1 MDINIK
7 PFKSV
12 QIVTIVGDIDGNTAP
27 AAQSSIIALA
37 APASKVVLDLSQVGY
52 MSSAGLRMLLA
63 SYRAI
68 SGQGGKVVVTG
79 LSEDLQDTM
88 SMTGFLNF
96 FARLD
101 TIDEGVAALN

>member
-1 MDINIK
+1 MDITIK
-7 PFKSV
+7 PMNSV
-12 QIVTIVGDIDGNTAP
+12 QIVSIVGDIDGNTAS
-27 AAQSSIIALA
+27 AAQSSILALA
-37 APASKVVLDLSQVGY
+37 VPASKVVLDLSQVGY

-79 LSEDLQDTM
+79 LSEELQDTM

-96 FARLD
+96 FAHLN
-101 TIDEGVAALN
+101 TIDDGVAALN